1 MSLTLISGPANSAK
15 AGEVLERLRAALARE
30 PVLVVPT
37 AADAAH
43 YSRELAG
50 AGIVFGAQVAT
61 FSGLTR
67 DIARLAGSAA
77 PGRRLGRLARGRV
90 VRAVVAEAELR
101 ALAASARAPGF
112 ADALGDFFAELQRSL
127 AGPGRFSAAVRMWGG
142 GPPHAAELAAL
153 YRAYHRQLE
162 VLGAVDADG
171 FALAA
176 LEALRARPAAWGARP
191 LFWYG
196 FDELTPAQL
205 DVVETLV
212 RFTAAPVC
220 VALPYEPGRA
230 ALAGSAATVELLKPL
245 AAEYVVLRAR
255 SEHYADS
262 ARGALHHL
270 ERSLFEP
277 LPERRPPNGAVRLLE
292 AGGERAEA
300 ELAGASVLELLRDGM
315 APEEIAVLVR
325 GGAAMELFAQV
336 FEGYGIP
343 VAAERRT
350 PFAHTRLGTGV
361 LAFGRAALG
370 GTAQDVVT
378 WLRTPGK
385 LEAPDLADRLEVQ
398 VRRHEARTAREAR
411 HHWARLGGHELIEL
425 DEASHDFLSALLA
438 EADRIWTAPHVR
450 RGDVLDAEGEADAR
464 AARELRA
471 AVRELGRLAEAD
483 PALAGGPQQVLEALA
498 AIEIPD
504 RRAGEGGPGRP
515 LADPLAIRAR
525 RFRALIVCGL
535 QEGELPQR
543 PTPEP
548 FLDDGARAALAVAS
562 GLVLP
567 RHEDTLARERSL
579 FYACVS
585 RPEEALFLSFRSSD
599 EEGGPQQPS
608 PF

>member
-1 MSLTLISGPANSAK
+1 MASATSVSVWAAGRWSVGITVSGTWLGGWGLRGERSVATLRVQRCRTFVQDPFIRAQSGKRRRFRPVRARPWGAVMSLTLISGPANSAK

-30 PVLVVPT
+30 PGLVVPT
-37 AADAAH
+37 AAGAAH
-43 YSRELAG
+43 YARELAG
-50 AGIVFGAQVAT
+50 AGIVFGAQVTT

-90 VRAVVAEAELR
+90 VRAVVAASELR
-101 ALAASARAPGF
+101 ALAASSRAPGF

-127 AGPGRFSAAVRMWGG
+127 TGPGRFAAAVRMWHG

-212 RFTAAPVC
+212 RFTETPVC

-245 AAEYVVLRAR
+245 AAEHVVLPPR
-255 SEHYADS
+255 SEHYAES

-277 LPERRPPNGAVRLLE
+277 APARRPPNGAVRLLE

-300 ELAGASVLELLRDGM
+300 ELVGASILELLRDGM
-315 APEEIAVLVR
+315 APEDIAVLVR
-325 GGAAMELFAQV
+325 GELSSDLFAQV
-336 FEGYGIP
+336 LEGYGIP
-343 VAAERRT
+343 VSRERTT
-350 PFAHTRLGTGV
+350 PLARTRLGAGV
-361 LAFGRAALG
+361 LAFARAALPG
-370 GTAQDVVT
+370 GAAQDVVT

-385 LEAPDLADRLEVQ
+385 TDPDRADRLEVA
-398 VRRHEARTAREAR
+398 VRRREARTAHEAR
-411 HHWARLGGHELIEL
+411 RLFARLEPGGGELAEL
-425 DEASHDFLSALLA
+425 DALAAAAREGAEPFLATLLA
-438 EADRIWTAPHVR
+438 EAEATWTAPHVR
-450 RGDVLDAEGEADAR
+450 QGAVLSPEAEGDAR
-464 AARELRA
+464 AAAALRSAVGELVRLA
-471 AVRELGRLAEAD
+471 AVDA
-483 PALAGGPQQVLEALA
+483 ALAGGPAELLEALSAVDVRQAPA
-498 AIEIPD
+498 AD
-504 RRAGEGGPGRP
+504 GVL
-515 LADPLAIRAR
+515 LA
-525 RFRALIVCGL
+525 
-535 QEGELPQR
+535 
-543 PTPEP
+543 
-548 FLDDGARAALAVAS
+548 
-562 GLVLP
+562 
-567 RHEDTLARERSL
+567 
-579 FYACVS
+579 
-585 RPEEALFLSFRSSD
+585 
-599 EEGGPQQPS
+599 
-608 PF
+608 

>member
-1 MSLTLISGPANSAK
+1 MSLTLITGPANSAK

-43 YSRELAG
+43 YARELAG
-50 AGIVFGAQVAT
+50 AGIVFGAQVTT

-90 VRAVVAEAELR
+90 VRAVVAAAELR
-101 ALAASARAPGF
+101 ALAASSRAPGF

-127 AGPGRFSAAVRMWGG
+127 AGPGRFAAAVRMWGGG

-153 YRAYHRQLE
+153 YSAYHRRLE
-162 VLGAVDADG
+162 GLGAVDPDG

-176 LEALRARPAAWGARP
+176 LEALRSRPAAWGARP

-245 AAEYVVLRAR
+245 AAEHVVLEAR

-315 APEEIAVLVR
+315 APEDVAVLVR
-325 GGAAMELFAQV
+325 GAPAAELFAQV
-336 FEGYGIP
+336 LDGYGIP
-343 VAAERRT
+343 VSFERTTALSR
-350 PFAHTRLGTGV
+350 TRLGAGL
-361 LAFGRAALG
+361 LAFARAALPG
-370 GTAQDVVT
+370 GSAQDVVT

-385 LEAPDLADRLEVQ
+385 TEPDLADRLEVA
-398 VRRHEARTAREAR
+398 VRRREARTAREAR
-411 HHWARLGGHELIEL
+411 RLFARAAEPPPPDLPPSARHRPAAGGVDVPPDLGAPSPL
-425 DEASHDFLSALLA
+425 DGLDALAAAAQEGAEPFLAALLA
-438 EADRIWTAPHVR
+438 EAERIWTAPHVR
-450 RGDVLDAEGEADAR
+450 RAAVLSPEAEADAR
-464 AARELRA
+464 AAAALRTAVGELT
-471 AVRELGRLAEAD
+471 RLAAAD
-483 PALAGGPQQVLEALA
+483 AALAGGPDELLEALA
-498 AIEIPD
+498 AV
-504 RRAGEGGPGRP
+504 G
-515 LADPLAIRAR
+515 
-525 RFRALIVCGL
+525 
-535 QEGELPQR
+535 
-543 PTPEP
+543 
-548 FLDDGARAALAVAS
+548 
-562 GLVLP
+562 
-567 RHEDTLARERSL
+567 
-579 FYACVS
+579 
-585 RPEEALFLSFRSSD
+585 
-599 EEGGPQQPS
+599 
-608 PF
+608 